1 MRQYERRIKFIR
13 VGDAVRT
20 AGWLKGEPMLSRRPW
35 SIFYPGY
42 MMQDRDLVGH
52 LLIGW
57 GTYTGFGERKANTFS
72 LCGVGGE
79 TGYTAQEDLKFINSY
94 NMGEGRTIRVL
105 FFPFLLPRPSL
116 GFFFFFPVLL
126 SLGHHI
132 SQHQSLFQWVGSSHQ
147 VPKVLELQLQHQ
159 SFQWILRVNLRNCSK
174 KAGWKFS
181 IYVIM
186 VKVEYMQSSTYFSRR
201 LLLISWSFLLVL
213 RNSHHHE
220 GF

>member
-116 GFFFFFPVLL
+116 GFFFFFLFFCPWDTTFPSIRVFSNESAL
-126 SLGHHI
+126 HI
-132 SQHQSLFQWVGSSHQ
+132 RC
-147 VPKVLELQLQHQ
+147 PKYW
-159 SFQWILRVNLRNCSK
+159 SFS
-174 KAGWKFS
+174 FS
-181 IYVIM
+181 ISPSN
-186 VKVEYMQSSTYFSRR
+186 EYSGLIWETAPKKQGESSVYMWLWWKWNTCSQAHIFP
-201 LLLISWSFLLVL
+201 
-213 RNSHHHE
+213 E
-220 GF
+220 GFS

>member
-20 AGWLKGEPMLSRRPW
+20 AGWLKGEPMLSRHLW

-72 LCGVGGE
+72 LCGIGGE

-116 GFFFFFPVLL
+116 FVCLFVFSCSIVLGTPHFPASESFPMSRLFTSGAQSIGASASASVLPMNTQ
-126 SLGHHI
+126 G
-132 SQHQSLFQWVGSSHQ
+132 
-147 VPKVLELQLQHQ
+147 
-159 SFQWILRVNLRNCSK
+159 
-174 KAGWKFS
+174 
-181 IYVIM
+181 
-186 VKVEYMQSSTYFSRR
+186 
-201 LLLISWSFLLVL
+201 
-213 RNSHHHE
+213 
-220 GF
+220 